1 MIENAVL
8 NDKNSEEYFLF
19 TDDLEL
25 IKYNKKDNSY
35 KELKKIENINSKE
48 ELTVLKLMYP
58 YYV

>member
-1 MIENAVL
+1 MIENVVL

-19 TDDLEL
+19 TDDSKL

>member
-35 KELKKIENINSKE
+35 KKLKKIENINSKE

>member
-1 MIENAVL
+1 MIDNAVL
-8 NDKNSEEYFLF
+8 NDKNLEEYFLL

-48 ELTVLKLMYP
+48 EVTVLKLMYLI
-58 YYV
+58 YV